1 MTERDIDF
9 KVFRY
14 KQGGA
19 APAYQMFR
27 TRCDENTTVLVALQ
41 DIRRDQDGT
50 LIMRHS
56 CHHASCGTCGMRI
69 NGREELACVVK
80 VFDLNT
86 PTVVAVSYTHLT
98 LPTSDLV

>member
-1 MTERDIDF
+1 MVERDIDF

-19 APAYQMFR
+19 APAYQTFR
-27 TRCDENTTVLVALQ
+27 VRCDENTTVLVALQ

-56 CHHASCGTCGMRI
+56 CTTPVAARAGCASTAARSW
-69 NGREELACVVK
+69 
-80 VFDLNT
+80 
-86 PTVVAVSYTHLT
+86 AVSSRCST
-98 LPTSDLV
+98 